1 MRFRNA
7 IHITIDNF
15 SSVFKLLLYSILTGA
30 VFMSLSYLIVRLGL
44 DGIISGSPTKAVAQL
59 IREFF
64 DALILRNPEWN
75 YDDFNSKFAEAFASF
90 KALIYDSTGAI
101 VVSFIGVAIMY
112 LLSRFINGLGRFAVA
127 GTMNDRMSTF
137 SRTRFG
143 SSYFKNIGKGAL
155 YQVIYVPLIFV
166 YDALSL
172 VLCWFC
178 FFYIP
183 GLLSINGW
191 VSVLLSISLT
201 MTAIACFEALKMT
214 LISAWIPA
222 IVSDDKRVT
231 LAFRASF
238 GAKKHF
244 GRRFAS
250 FLIAV
255 YLIIVINVI
264 FALCTFGSALLVTVP
279 LSFVFLL
286 SLQFVQYYEDN
297 NKKYFIS
304 SRTIMGGEEK
314 PNGLDE

>member
-1 MRFRNA
+1 
-7 IHITIDNF
+7 
-15 SSVFKLLLYSILTGA
+15 
-30 VFMSLSYLIVRLGL
+30 
-44 DGIISGSPTKAVAQL
+44 
-59 IREFF
+59 
-64 DALILRNPEWN
+64 
-75 YDDFNSKFAEAFASF
+75 
-90 KALIYDSTGAI
+90 
-101 VVSFIGVAIMY
+101 
-112 LLSRFINGLGRFAVA
+112 
-127 GTMNDRMSTF
+127 
-137 SRTRFG
+137 
-143 SSYFKNIGKGAL
+143 
-155 YQVIYVPLIFV
+155 
-166 YDALSL
+166 
-172 VLCWFC
+172 
-178 FFYIP
+178 
-183 GLLSINGW
+183 
-191 VSVLLSISLT
+191 